1 MTDAERQKD
10 GERTDILREN
20 GETERGSGGREGI
33 RDGEKKKEAD
43 RQAWGSGDREGNNFS
58 SLWVREWAGSL
69 PGMTHTP
76 D

>member
-43 RQAWGSGDREGNNFS
+43 RQTNSCWAITLVSGCVITAS
-58 SLWVREWAGSL
+58 SKV
-69 PGMTHTP
+69 H
-76 D
+76 